1 MEASLVISPM
11 RKAVPIFLSALCA
24 LLLAM
29 PTSLLGQVSTADI
42 VGTATDP
49 NGAAVAD
56 GTATATNLATGVSQ
70 RVALSKTGDFTFTL
84 LQTGSYS
91 VTVQA
96 PGFKEYETQVTLAV
110 GDRARVSAQLTL
122 GQASETVTVQSITPA
137 LQTDDSTIGT
147 LITSQA
153 TQDLPLNGRNV
164 TDLITLSA
172 GVTGGLSNALSS
184 GTRPDDRRLSS
195 TFTAN
200 GQSDQLNNNMID
212 GMDNNER
219 FIGSVGVRPS
229 IDAIEE
235 VRVFTNLYTAEI
247 SRSQGGVV
255 DLITKSGGN
264 QFHGTAY
271 EFVRNDKFD
280 ARNYFSTT
288 GPKPELRQNQFG
300 GSIGGPIKKDKAF
313 FFFDYENFRQVSGIT
328 ATSTVPT
335 LFEEQNPGN
344 FSDLGLGCVNLTSR
358 AGFTPDP
365 IGLNYFKLYPAPN
378 NAVSVPGNC
387 AAPANNFTYT
397 SGLTRFLTTYDAKVD
412 YRFSPSDSAYARYTY
427 NDANV
432 YEPAPLPVTTVAGIK
447 VNPGAGPYGANF
459 AGPAIDQ
466 EQSAAIGYTHVFNTK
481 LILELQAQYMRLDN
495 QSDPVNVGKEVATA
509 FGFPGGSSAY
519 AVNLPGD
526 PVSSGLPNISSNVQ
540 GYAQL
545 GDADYVP
552 LHDQNNSFQYMGSVS
567 WLRGDHSIKF
577 GAGVIR
583 RQGTQAQ
590 SSHPRGNAT
599 ISSTDPAL
607 PGAGNDLAVLLSG
620 LATSVTRGYTIQTPT
635 WRGWEPS
642 AYVQDNWHALPKL
655 TLNLGLRYDVY
666 TPFTAANDAFDNFNS
681 STGLLYGPGLPGG
694 QRSNATGGVNTDY
707 GNVAPRLGF
716 AYEAKPGLVVRGGY
730 GITFM
735 SGNSLLSGGFSNAPY
750 TFNISCGDTAAP
762 INSIIPCPAPLGG
775 TNGAWYLDGG
785 LPVPTADLALVT
797 NPSNYAN
804 EGTLYTYDFNLKSS
818 YLQQWSLNVQKEFFH
833 GTVAT
838 VAYVGN
844 KGSRLPTL
852 ASINQLPYAGAPYP
866 IPSLPGVT
874 IADRE
879 SIMSSNYNAL
889 QASLQ
894 RRLENG
900 LAFNVNYT
908 WAHALTNVGGIGE
921 GNAQGSCVGPC
932 HVDNGSG
939 QAVVYDSFF
948 QYDYGNSDLDTR
960 QRVSITATYNL
971 PFGHSLTGPAAYAVK
986 GWSLN
991 SIYYAQTGI
1000 PITIASSTNTSGLPV
1015 TERPNQV
1022 KPAPGF
1028 HKSLAEWY
1036 DVSQFRLPGVDLL
1049 GNAQRNS
1056 IFGPGTQALGFSVFK
1071 YIPIRERLNLQFRAE
1086 AFNLFNTP
1094 TFSQPG
1100 ATVSFD
1106 ANGVGQLGNG
1116 AGAISSTT
1124 AASAPRQI
1132 QLALKLIF

>member
-1 MEASLVISPM
+1 VISPM
-11 RKAVPIFLSALCA
+11 RNTLRIVLSVICA
-24 LLLAM
+24 LLPAM
-29 PTSLLGQVSTADI
+29 PASLRAQVSTADI
-42 VGTATDP
+42 VGTVTDP
-49 NGAAVAD
+49 NGAAVVNGA
-56 GTATATNLATGVSQ
+56 ATATNLATGVTQS
-70 RVALSKTGDFTFTL
+70 APLGKSGDFTFTL
-84 LQTGSYS
+84 LQIGSYD
-91 VTVQA
+91 VTVRA
-96 PGFKEYETQVTLAV
+96 PGFKDYQTQVTLAV
-110 GDRARVSAQLTL
+110 GDRARVSAQLSL
-122 GQASETVTVQSITPA
+122 GEASQTVTVESITPA

-195 TFTAN
+195 SFTAN

-235 VRVFTNLYTAEI
+235 VRVLTNLYTAEI

-255 DLITKSGGN
+255 DLITKSGTN
-264 QFHGTAY
+264 RFHGTLY

-280 ARNYFSTT
+280 ARDYFSTT

-300 GSIGGPIKKDKAF
+300 GSIGGPIKRDKAF
-313 FFFDYENFRQVSGIT
+313 FFFDYEGFRQVTGIT

-344 FSDLGLGCVNLTSR
+344 FSDLGVGCTNLTSR
-358 AGFTPDP
+358 AGWTPDP

-378 NAVSVPGNC
+378 NAVSVPGSC
-387 AAPANNFTYT
+387 AAPSNNFTYT
-397 SGLTRFLTTYDAKVD
+397 SGLTKFLTTYDAKVD
-412 YRFSPSDSAYARYTY
+412 YRFSAKDSAYARYTY

-432 YEPAPLPVTTVAGIK
+432 YEPAPLPVVSVAGIT

-459 AGPAIDQ
+459 AGPAVDQ
-466 EQSAAIGYTHVFNTK
+466 EQSAALGYTHVFNSN
-481 LILELQAQYMRLDN
+481 LIVELQAQYMRLDN
-495 QSDPVNVGKEVATA
+495 QSDPVNVGKEAATA
-509 FGFPGGSSAY
+509 FGFPGGSSQY
-519 AVNLPGD
+519 AVNLSGD
-526 PVSSGLPNISSNVQ
+526 TVSSGLPNITSNVQ
-540 GYAQL
+540 GYAAL

-567 WLRGDHSIKF
+567 WLKGAHSIKI

-590 SSHPRGNAT
+590 SAHPRGNAT
-599 ISSTDPAL
+599 ISSTDPAI

-620 LATSVTRGYTIQTPT
+620 LATSVTRGYTIQVPA

-655 TLNLGLRYDVY
+655 TLNLGFRYDVY
-666 TPFTAANDAFDNFNS
+666 TPFTAANNAFDNFNF
-681 STGLLYGPGLPGG
+681 STGLLYGPGLPGA

-716 AYEAKPGLVVRGGY
+716 AYEATPGLVIRGGY
-730 GITFM
+730 GIT
-735 SGNSLLSGGFSNAPY
+735 LLSGGYSNAPY
-750 TFNISCGDTAAP
+750 TFNISCGDTKAP
-762 INSIIPCPAPLGG
+762 INSIIPCPTPYGG
-775 TNGAWYLDGG
+775 TNRAWYLDGG
-785 LPVPTADLALVT
+785 LPVPSADLALVT

-804 EGTLYTYDFNLKSS
+804 EGTIYTYDFNLKSS
-818 YLQQWSLNVQKEFFH
+818 YLQQYSLNVEKDFFH
-833 GTVAT
+833 GTVASLG
-838 VAYVGN
+838 YVGN

-852 ASINQLPYAGAPYP
+852 ASVNQLPYAGAPYP
-866 IPSLPGVT
+866 FPTLPGVT

-879 SIMSSNYNAL
+879 SIMSSNYNAML
-889 QASLQ
+889 ATLQ
-894 RRLENG
+894 RRLKNG

-939 QAVVYDSFF
+939 QAVTYNSFF

-960 QRVSITATYNL
+960 QRIALTATYNL
-971 PFGHSLTGPAAYAVK
+971 PFGQSLTGPAGYFAK
-986 GWSLN
+986 GWTFN
-991 SIYYAQTGI
+991 SIYYAQTGN
-1000 PITIASSTNTSGLPV
+1000 PITIASATNTSGLPV

-1028 HKSLAEWY
+1028 HKTLTEWY
-1036 DVSQFRLPGVDLL
+1036 DVTQFRLPGVDLL
-1049 GNAQRNS
+1049 GNAHRNS
-1056 IFGPGTQALGFSVFK
+1056 IFGPGTQALGFSFFK
-1071 YIPIRERLNLQFRAE
+1071 YIPIHETLSLQFRAE
-1086 AFNLFNTP
+1086 AFNLLNTP

-1100 ATVSFD
+1100 GTVSFD
-1106 ANGVGQLGNG
+1106 ANGIGRLGNG
-1116 AGAISSTT
+1116 AAAISSTT
-1124 AASAPRQI
+1124 AASSPRQI

>member
-1 MEASLVISPM
+1 MGVY
-11 RKAVPIFLSALCA
+11 
-24 LLLAM
+24 LLAL
-29 PTSLLGQVSTADI
+29 TVANAQVDTADI
-42 VGTATDP
+42 VGTVTDP
-49 NGAAVAD
+49 SGAAVV
-56 GTATATNLATGVSQ
+56 TATVTATNLATAQKLNVS
-70 RVALSKTGDFTFTL
+70 STGGFEFTL
-84 LQTGSYS
+84 LQVGNYKIS
-91 VTVQA
+91 VQA
-96 PGFKEYETQVTLAV
+96 PGFKSYSTQVTLAAA
-110 GDRARVSAQLTL
+110 DRARVNAQLQL
-122 GQASETVTVQSITPA
+122 GQATETVTVESITPA

-147 LITSQA
+147 LLTSQA

-164 TDLITLSA
+164 TDLITLA
-172 GVTGGLSNALSS
+172 VGVTGGLANALSS
-184 GTRPDDRRLSS
+184 GTRPDDRRESS
-195 TFTAN
+195 TFAAN
-200 GQSDQLNNNMID
+200 GQSDQLNNNMVD

-235 VRVFTNLYTAEI
+235 VRVLTNLYTAEI

-264 QFHGTAY
+264 KFHGTAY

-300 GSIGGPIKKDKAF
+300 GSIGGPIWKQKEF
-313 FFFDYENFRQVSGIT
+313 FFFDVEDFRKVNGVT

-335 LFEEQNPGN
+335 LYEEQNPGD
-344 FSDLGLGCVNLTSR
+344 FSDLGAGCVNLT
-358 AGFTPDP
+358 ATPGFTPDP
-365 IGLNYFKLYPAPN
+365 VGLNYFKLYPAPN
-378 NAVSVPGNC
+378 NTVPIPGNC

-397 SGLTRFLTTYDAKVD
+397 SGLTQFLTTYDAKVD
-412 YRFSPSDSAYARYTY
+412 HRFSSSDSMYARYTF
-427 NDANV
+427 NNANV
-432 YEPAPLPVTTVAGIK
+432 YEPAPLPVETVAGMK

-466 EQSAAIGYTHVFNTK
+466 EQSGALGYTHLFSSN
-481 LILELQAQYMRLDN
+481 LILELKAQYMRLDN
-495 QSDPVNVGKEVATA
+495 QSNPVNVGQAVATA
-509 FGFPGGSSAY
+509 FGFPSGSSAY
-519 AVNLPGD
+519 AINLPGD
-526 PVSSGLPNISSNVQ
+526 LVSSGLPNISSSVQ
-540 GYAQL
+540 GYAAL

-567 WLRGDHSIKF
+567 WIKGAHSIKI

-590 SSHPRGNAT
+590 SSHPRGNAY
-599 ISSTDPAL
+599 ISSTDPSL

-620 LATSVTRGYTIQTPT
+620 LTTSVSRGYTIQTPT

-642 AYVQDNWHALPKL
+642 LYAQDNWHAKPKL
-655 TLNLGLRYDVY
+655 TFNLGVRYDIY
-666 TPFTAANDAFDNFNS
+666 TPFTAANNAFDNFNL
-681 STGLLYGPGLPGG
+681 TTNLLYGPGLSGA
-694 QRSNATGGVNTDY
+694 QKSNGTGGVNTDY
-707 GNVAPRLGF
+707 GDVAPRLGV
-716 AYEAKPGLVVRGGY
+716 AYQVRPGLVVRGGY

-735 SGNSLLSGGFSNAPY
+735 SGNSLLSGGYSNAPY

-762 INSIIPCPAPLGG
+762 INSIVSCASPFGG
-775 TNGAWYLDGG
+775 TNGAWFLDGG
-785 LPVPTADLALVT
+785 LPIPSANLALVT
-797 NPSNYAN
+797 DPSNYAN

-818 YLQQWSLNVQKEFFH
+818 YLQQYSVNVEKDFFH
-833 GTVAT
+833 GNVVTI
-838 VAYVGN
+838 AYVGN
-844 KGSRLPTL
+844 RGSRLPTL

-866 IPSLPGVT
+866 IASLPGVT

-879 SIMSSNYNAL
+879 SIMNSNYNAL

-894 RRLENG
+894 RRLKNG

-908 WAHALTNVGGIGE
+908 WSHGLTNVGGIGE

-939 QAVVYDSFF
+939 QAVTYNSFF

-960 QRVSITATYNL
+960 QRVSLTMTYDL
-971 PFGHSLTGPAAYAVK
+971 PFGATLTGPASYAVK
-986 GWSLN
+986 GWTVN
-991 SIYYAQTGI
+991 SIYYAQTGN
-1000 PITIASSTNTSGLPV
+1000 PITIASATNTSGLPV

-1022 KPAPGF
+1022 SPAPSF
-1028 HKSLAEWY
+1028 HSNLTEWY
-1036 DVSQFRLPGVDLL
+1036 DVTQFRLPGADLL
-1049 GNAQRNS
+1049 GNAHRNS
-1056 IFGPGTQALGFSVFK
+1056 IFGPGTQALGFSLFK
-1071 YIPIRERLNLQFRAE
+1071 YIPIYDRLNLQFRAE

-1124 AASAPRQI
+1124 PASTPRQI